1 MANPMPGDRDVV
13 ARLNRGIDTLFAQI
27 HAAEAFLELLCGQLD
42 AQLLRAGEGTQEELM
57 AIGLKTLCRERRL
70 AMQSAACAVSE
81 EIAELPKSRRT
92 AQNRLQP
99 YFSED

>member
-1 MANPMPGDRDVV
+1 MANPMPGDRDLV

-42 AQLLRAGEGTQEELM
+42 AQLQRAGEGSHEELM
-57 AIGLKTLCRERRL
+57 AAGLKTLCRERRI
-70 AMQSAACAVSE
+70 AMQSAACSVADD
-81 EIAELPKSRRT
+81 IAQLPKTRR
-92 AQNRLQP
+92 APHNRLQP